1 MQRSPKIL
9 IIGENSFIGNSYQKY
24 SDFKYCVKV
33 SLKQYNLEDVNFKGY
48 DTILHFP
55 AIVHQSSKIPYEKYR
70 DVNTNLAYRTAKKAK
85 NDGVRQFV
93 FFSTIRIYGEYTP
106 GNVVWNES
114 TKPSPTDNYGRSK
127 LEAENKLRP
136 LNDSDF
142 HIVIL
147 RIPMVYGPGNRGN
160 INKMISLIDKFYCG
174 PFSNIDNE
182 RNILYI
188 KNLVEFIDKVIAK
201 DGYGTFLVTDPKPV
215 STTEIAHTISKY
227 LDKKV
232 LLMSIPILLRRLLK
246 FFWKAGYYKVF
257 GNLKLD
263 STASYEKMNYQ
274 PKYNFEQGMKEMM
287 EWYKNQSI

>member
-9 IIGENSFIGNSYQKY
+9 ILGENSFIGNSYQKY
-24 SDFKYCVKV
+24 SGFKDCDKV
-33 SLKQYNLEDVNFKGY
+33 SLKQHNLEDFDFKEY

-85 NDGVRQFV
+85 NDGVRQFI

-106 GNVVWNES
+106 GNVVWDES
-114 TKPSPTDNYGRSK
+114 TEPSPTDNYGRSK

-136 LNDSDF
+136 LSDSDF

-160 INKMISLIDKFYCG
+160 INKMISLIDKFQIA
-174 PFSNIDNE
+174 PFSDINNE
-182 RNILYI
+182 RNVLYI
-188 KNLVEFIDKVIAK
+188 KNLVEFLDQVILQSK
-201 DGYGTFLVTDPKPV
+201 EGTFLVTDPDTV
-215 STTEIAHTISKY
+215 STTKIARTISKY
-227 LDKKV
+227 LNKKV
-232 LLMSIPILLRRLLK
+232 ILLPVPKPLRKLLK
-246 FFWKAGYYKVF
+246 HFWKAGYYKVF

-263 STASYEKMNYQ
+263 STTSYKIINFQ
-274 PKYNFEQGMKEMM
+274 PGYTFDQGMKEMM
-287 EWYKNQSI
+287 EWYKN